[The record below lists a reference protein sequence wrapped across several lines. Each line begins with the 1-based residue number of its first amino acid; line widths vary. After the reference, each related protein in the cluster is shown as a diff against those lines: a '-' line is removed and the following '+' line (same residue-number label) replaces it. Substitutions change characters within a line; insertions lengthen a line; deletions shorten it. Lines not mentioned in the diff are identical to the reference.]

1 MFIRIALVKITE
13 LVKREDF
20 IKISFVDGDNISI
33 IFTNRACNVSSS
45 GNVTWN
51 NVEEHTND

>member
-20 IKISFVDGDNISI
+20 DELSFVDGDNISI
-33 IFTNRACNVSSS
+33 IFTKRACNVSSS
-45 GNVTWN
+45 GNVTWIT
-51 NVEEHTND
+51 VEEK